1 MKPLG
6 IMATKPVAKLLAEC
20 GDNPLRP
27 TLGVTSLTA
36 LGVGGIIGTG
46 IFVLLG
52 VTAAQNAGPAV
63 VISLVIA
70 ALGCGFAALCYAEF
84 AAMVPVSGSAY
95 AYTYAT
101 LGEFVAWFVG
111 WNLVLEYM
119 FAVATVSVGWSRY
132 FVKLFEHF
140 GVSVLPTAL
149 SAAPFDFAPHGAGL
163 VTTGAIVNLPAVA
176 IVTLVTTI
184 CYRGIR
190 QSSVFNGFIVAAK
203 IIVILLVIGFG
214 VFYVDP
220 DNWKPFIPENTG
232 VRGQYGAS
240 GVLLASGIIF
250 FAFIG
255 FDAVSTAAQ
264 EAKNP
269 GRDMP
274 VAIIASLLICTVLYV
289 LMSGVLTGMVPY
301 AQLNDAAP
309 VAVALMAHEGLRWLV
324 PWVIVGAIAGMTS
337 VMLVMTLAQARI
349 FLSMSRD
356 GLLPPALG
364 RVHPR
369 FQTPHVATLVTGAC
383 AAVIGG
389 LFPIVVLG
397 AMVSIGTLVAFIVVC
412 AGVMI
417 LRRTRPEVARPFRV
431 PAVSLVAPLGIGFC
445 VLMAVSLPGGT
456 WWRLIIWTAVGV
468 GIYFAYGY
476 RNSALRRRAQGSSIP

>member
-1 MKPLG
+1 MESRHLF
-6 IMATKPVAKLLAEC
+6 ATKPVSRLLEEFGA
-20 GDNPLRP
+20 NPLRP
-27 TLGVTSLTA
+27 TLGAASLTA

-63 VISLVIA
+63 IISLVIA
-70 ALGCGFAALCYAEF
+70 AIGCAFAALCYAEF

-132 FVKLFEHF
+132 FVKLLESL
-140 GVSVLPTAL
+140 GLGALPAAL
-149 SAAPFDFAPHGAGL
+149 TSAPFDIGPDGVSL
-163 VTTGAIVNLPAVA
+163 VTTGAILNLPAVA
-176 IVTLVTTI
+176 VVAVVTGV
-184 CYRGIR
+184 CYAGIR
-190 QSSVFNGFIVAAK
+190 QSSAVNGLVVAAK
-203 IIVILLVIGFG
+203 VLVILCVIGFG
-214 VFYVDP
+214 AHYVDASH
-220 DNWKPFIPENTG
+220 WKPFMPENTG
-232 VRGQYGAS
+232 VRGQYGVS

-269 GRDMP
+269 ARDMP
-274 VAIIASLLICTVLYV
+274 IAIIASLVICTVLYV
-289 LMSGVLTGMVPY
+289 LMATVLTGLVPF
-301 AQLNDAAP
+301 ASLNDAAP
-309 VAVALMAHEGLRWLV
+309 VAVALMAHPELHWLV
-324 PWVIVGAIAGMTS
+324 PWVIFGALAGMTS

-356 GLLPPALG
+356 GLLPPTLG

-369 FQTPHVATLVTGAC
+369 FRTPHLATLVTGVC
-383 AAVIGG
+383 AAVIGA

-397 AMVSIGTLVAFIVVC
+397 SMVAIGTLFAFIVVC
-412 AGVMI
+412 AGVVI
-417 LRRTRPEVARPFRV
+417 LRRTRPEVPRPFRV
-431 PAVSLVAPLGIGFC
+431 PAVRLTASLGILFC
-445 VLMAVSLPGGT
+445 ALMAASLPGGT
-456 WWRLIIWTAVGV
+456 WWRLVIWTAIGV
-468 GIYFAYGY
+468 AIYFAYGY
-476 RNSALRRRAQGSSIP
+476 RNSALRR

>member
-1 MKPLG
+1 VERRDLF
-6 IMATKPVAKLLAEC
+6 ATKPMARLFEEC
-20 GDNPLRP
+20 GANPLHP
-27 TLGVTSLTA
+27 TLGAASLTA

-63 VISLVIA
+63 IVSLVIA
-70 ALGCGFAALCYAEF
+70 AIGCAFAALCYAEF

-132 FVKLFEHF
+132 FVKLLESL
-140 GVSVLPTAL
+140 GLGALPASLT
-149 SAAPFDFAPHGAGL
+149 SAPFDLGPDGVSLRA
-163 VTTGAIVNLPAVA
+163 TGAVLNLPAVA
-176 IVTLVTTI
+176 IVALVTAV
-184 CYRGIR
+184 CYVGIR
-190 QSSVFNGFIVAAK
+190 QSSLVNGVVVAAK
-203 IIVILLVIGFG
+203 IVVILLVIAFG
-214 VFYVDP
+214 ASYVDTVH
-220 DNWKPFIPENTG
+220 WTPFVPANTG
-232 VRGQYGAS
+232 VRGEYGVS

-264 EAKNP
+264 EAKRP
-269 GRDMP
+269 ARDMP

-289 LMSGVLTGMVPY
+289 LMSAVLTGLVPY
-301 AQLNDAAP
+301 PNLNDAAP
-309 VAVALMAHEGLRWLV
+309 VAVALMAHPGLRWLV
-324 PWVIVGAIAGMTS
+324 PWAIVGAIAGMTS

-349 FLSMSRD
+349 FLAMSRD

-369 FQTPHVATLVTGAC
+369 FRTPHVATLVTGLC
-383 AAVIGG
+383 AAAIGG

-397 AMVSIGTLVAFIVVC
+397 AMVSIGTLVAFIIVC

-417 LRRTRPEVARPFRV
+417 LRRTRPDVPRPFRV
-431 PAVSLVAPLGIGFC
+431 PAVNLTATLGILFC
-445 VLMAVSLPGGT
+445 SLMAASLPAGT
-456 WWRLIIWTAVGV
+456 WWRLVIWTAIGV
-468 GIYFAYGY
+468 AVYFGYGY
-476 RNSALRRRAQGSSIP
+476 RSSWLRRPAPESSAP

>member
-1 MKPLG
+1 MGRPG
-6 IMATKPVAKLLAEC
+6 ILATKPVAKMLAEC
-20 GDNPLRP
+20 GDNPLHP

-63 VISLVIA
+63 ILSLVIA
-70 ALGCGFAALCYAEF
+70 ALGCAFAALCYAEF

-140 GVSVLPTAL
+140 GVSILPSAL
-149 SAAPFDFAPHGAGL
+149 SAAPFDFAPQGVGL
-163 VTTGAIVNLPAVA
+163 VSTGAIVNLPAVA
-176 IVTLVTTI
+176 IVALVTTI

-240 GVLLASGIIF
+240 GVLLASGVIF

-274 VAIIASLLICTVLYV
+274 IAIIASLLICTVLYV

-301 AQLNDAAP
+301 PQLNDAAP

-356 GLLPPALG
+356 GLVPPALG

-369 FQTPHVATLVTGAC
+369 FRTPHVATLVTGVC
-383 AAVIGG
+383 AAAIGG
-389 LFPIVVLG
+389 LFPIAVLG

-412 AGVMI
+412 SGVLI
-417 LRRTRPEVARPFRV
+417 LRRTRPEVPRRSAFR
-431 PAVSLVAPLGIGFC
+431 
-445 VLMAVSLPGGT
+445 
-456 WWRLIIWTAVGV
+456 R
-468 GIYFAYGY
+468 
-476 RNSALRRRAQGSSIP
+476 

>member
-1 MKPLG
+1 MGRLG
-6 IMATKPVAKLLAEC
+6 ILATKPVAKLLAEC
-20 GDNPLRP
+20 GDNPLHP
-27 TLGVTSLTA
+27 SLGAASLTA

-63 VISLVIA
+63 IISLVIA
-70 ALGCGFAALCYAEF
+70 ALGCAFAALCYAEF
-84 AAMVPVSGSAY
+84 AAMVPVAGSAY

-132 FVKLFEHF
+132 FVKLLEHF
-140 GVSVLPTAL
+140 GVSMLPSAL
-149 SAAPFDFAPHGAGL
+149 SSAPFDFAPQGVGL
-163 VTTGAIVNLPAVA
+163 VSTGAIVNLPAVA
-176 IVTLVTTI
+176 IVALVTTV

-190 QSSVFNGFIVAAK
+190 QSSLVNGFVVAAK
-203 IIVILLVIGFG
+203 IVVILLVIGFG

-220 DNWKPFIPENTG
+220 DHWKPFIPENTG
-232 VRGQYGAS
+232 VRGQYGPS

-274 VAIIASLLICTVLYV
+274 IAIIASLLICTVLYI

-301 AQLNDAAP
+301 QQLNDAAP

-349 FLSMSRD
+349 FLSMARD
-356 GLLPPALG
+356 GLVPQALG

-369 FQTPHVATLVTGAC
+369 FRTPHVATLVTGVC
-383 AAVIGG
+383 AAAIGG
-389 LFPIVVLG
+389 LFPIAVLG

-412 AGVMI
+412 AGVLI
-417 LRRTRPEVARPFRV
+417 LRRTRPDQSRPFRV

-456 WWRLIIWTAVGV
+456 WWRLIIWTAIGV

-476 RNSALRRRAQGSSIP
+476 RNSALRRLAPES